1 VGERTDRSGS
11 GGRGVRGFERARA
24 THRLNSAWRL
34 RFVSLPTRIVVA
46 VFSAALITGIAV
58 SAISIGYTQGF
69 LREKIDDRFPELLR
83 WAANELDQWYAQR
96 EVDIATFAAS
106 ETLVSGLAPGRIG
119 EARRYLDYVLRGFPQ
134 YQHMFVLDDRGAV
147 RVTAGGAVEL
157 PGPLLKDLIER
168 DGNHVSAVIGTST
181 RRLQVVSAPIR
192 GRGARIGTL
201 VAVVDIATLDAQLGE
216 RDLDEGVGLYV
227 VGPGSTVLARSPGA
241 PDRITYERA
250 IPALAEVPVVADYKT
265 PDGAHVVGSALRLGR
280 FDWTLVVEQ
289 DYDVAFEPALGAMGE
304 VLPINLAI
312 VLGFA
317 LIALSI
323 ARSIVRPIRALSD
336 SARRIAQGE
345 TDIEIVEVPGQDEI
359 AVLSRALREMV
370 DRLRRQQIEVQRK
383 QEQIERANSDLTRAN
398 EELHRSNEILEQLSF
413 TDGLTHLHNHRYF
426 QDRMR
431 LEAKR
436 SDRSREPLALLLIDI
451 DHFKAL
457 NDHHGHA
464 AGDEVLRRVATI
476 LDHTA
481 RETDLVAR
489 YGGEEF
495 AVLAPRTDAKGAQ
508 LLAERVRQAIAEAQF
523 HGLDPEDSS
532 VLSVTAS
539 VGVSTYRGDLKRFF
553 NEADRAL
560 YQAKR
565 EGRDCVTIAPAP

>member
-1 VGERTDRSGS
+1 M
-11 GGRGVRGFERARA
+11 RGFERARA
-24 THRLNSAWRL
+24 IRRLTSAWRL

-46 VFSAALITGIAV
+46 VFSAALVTGIAV
-58 SAISIGYTQGF
+58 SAISIGSTQRF
-69 LREKIDDRFPELLR
+69 LREKIDERFPSLLR
-83 WAANELDQWYAQR
+83 AIANELDQWYAQR
-96 EVDIATFAAS
+96 EIDIATFASS
-106 ETLVSGLAPGRIG
+106 ETLTAGLAPGRIA
-119 EARRYLDYVLRGFPQ
+119 EARHYLDYVRRGFPQ
-134 YQHMFVLDDRGAV
+134 YQRLFVLDRAGAI
-147 RVTAGGAVEL
+147 RVSVGSEFDL
-157 PGPLLKDLIER
+157 PPPLLGDLAER
-168 DGNHVSAVIGTST
+168 DGAHVSAVIGTAN
-181 RRLQVVSAPIR
+181 RRLQLISAPIAS
-192 GRGARIGTL
+192 GGKRIGTL
-201 VAVVDIATLDAQLGE
+201 FAVLEVASLETQLGA
-216 RDLDEGVGLYV
+216 RDLDERTGLYV
-227 VGPGSTVLARSPGA
+227 IGPGSTVLAHSAGA
-241 PDRITYERA
+241 AARITFERA
-250 IPALAEVPVVADYKT
+250 IPAAATPPVVADYTT
-265 PDGAHVVGSALRLGR
+265 PDGAHVVGSALHLDR

-289 DYDVAFEPALGAMGE
+289 DYDAAFAPAVGAMGE
-304 VLPINLAI
+304 ALSINLAI

-336 SARRIAQGE
+336 SAGRIAQGE
-345 TDIEIVEVPGQDEI
+345 TDIEIAEVPGHDEI
-359 AVLSRALREMV
+359 GVLSRALREMV
-370 DRLRRQQIEVQRK
+370 DRLRRHQVELQRK

-457 NDHHGHA
+457 NDRHGHA

-476 LDHTA
+476 LNHAA

-508 LLAERVRQAIAEAQF
+508 LLAERMRQAISEALF
-523 HGLDPEDSS
+523 HGLDAEASS
-532 VLSVTAS
+532 AVSVTAS
-539 VGVSTYRGDLKRFF
+539 VGVTAYRGDLKRFF

-565 EGRDCVTIAPAP
+565 EGRDCVVLSAVE

>member
-1 VGERTDRSGS
+1 
-11 GGRGVRGFERARA
+11 VRVERARA
-24 THRLNSAWRL
+24 IRRLTSAWRL

-46 VFSAALITGIAV
+46 VFSAALVTGIAV
-58 SAISIGYTQGF
+58 TAISISSTQRF
-69 LREKIDDRFPELLR
+69 LREKIDERFPDLL
-83 WAANELDQWYAQR
+83 AETGHELDEWYKQR
-96 EVDIATFAAS
+96 EVDIATFAS
-106 ETLVSGLAPGRIG
+106 SDTLAAGLAPGTIA
-119 EARRYLDYVLRGFPQ
+119 EASHYLDYVQGGFPQ
-134 YQHMFVLDDRGAV
+134 YRRLFVLDRAGAI
-147 RVTAGGAVEL
+147 RVAVGSDLDL
-157 PGPLLKDLIER
+157 PAPLLADLTAQ
-168 DGNHVSAVIGTST
+168 DHVHVSAVIGTAN
-181 RRLQVVSAPIR
+181 RRLQLISAPIASG
-192 GRGARIGTL
+192 GRRIGTL
-201 VAVVDIATLDAQLGE
+201 VAVLDTASLEAQLGE
-216 RDLDEGVGLYV
+216 RDLDESTGLYV
-227 VGPGSTVLARSPGA
+227 IGPGSTVLAHSPKA
-241 PDRITYERA
+241 PARITFERA
-250 IPALAEVPVVADYKT
+250 IPALAAMPVVADYTT
-265 PDGAHVVGSALRLGR
+265 PDGAHVVGSALRLAR

-289 DYDVAFEPALGAMGE
+289 DYDVAFAPAIGAMGK

-312 VLGFA
+312 VLAFA
-317 LIALSI
+317 GIALAI
-323 ARSIVRPIRALSD
+323 ARSIVQPIRALSD

-345 TDIEIVEVPGQDEI
+345 TDIEIAEVSGQDEI
-359 AVLSRALREMV
+359 GVLSRALREMV
-370 DRLRRQQIEVQRK
+370 DRLRRHQVELQRK
-383 QEQIERANSDLTRAN
+383 QDQIERANTDLTRAN

-457 NDHHGHA
+457 NDRHGHA

-476 LDHTA
+476 LNQAA

-508 LLAERVRQAIAEAQF
+508 LLAERMRQAFGDTHF
-523 HGLDPEDSS
+523 HGLGPDAPDG
-532 VLSVTAS
+532 VSVTVS
-539 VGVSTYRGDLKRFF
+539 VGISLYRGDSKRFF

-565 EGRDCVTIAPAP
+565 EGRDCVVMYSGSTP